1 MKRRDRILIVVL
13 PAVAVAAMVG
23 VLVLA
28 AQLCP
33 GPAPGD
39 PCPDA
44 DRNRLL
50 VIGLAGVAL
59 ALLITPGAFVID
71 FAAHRRIAYLGAWG
85 KAARRGALASLV
97 LAAVAGLRTVDALNP
112 FSVVVVVGV
121 ALAAEWL
128 ATRRLDTA

>member
-1 MKRRDRILIVVL
+1 MKRRDRFLIVVL
-13 PAVAVAAMVG
+13 TAVAVAAMAG

-28 AQLCP
+28 SQLCP

-50 VIGLAGVAL
+50 VVGLGGVAL

-71 FAAHRRIAYLGAWG
+71 FAAQRRIAYLGAWRR
-85 KAARRGALASLV
+85 AARRGALAGLV
-97 LAAVAGLRTVDALNP
+97 LGAFAGLRLVDALNA
-112 FSVVVVVGV
+112 FSAAVVVGV
-121 ALAAEWL
+121 AVAAEWL
-128 ATRRLDTA
+128 AIRRLDSE